1 MIQNTLL
8 EYFEIER
15 KVKELNELKKALK
28 EEIESFFYESG
39 EDRLYFPISDTEEI
53 IVERAFSVKEVL
65 DKDGLSL
72 EVGIAKDEMKTP
84 FDWSMLTKQ
93 EKISPKQISQHT
105 HNETDEKVKIKL
117 KRKSKRSKAFKA
129 PEGQT
134 SIFDEDVTGVQLEA
148 GEKLT
153 LSFGGGEATLTKHNS
168 DGTKEEIPS
177 TTTFFN

>member
-28 EEIESFFYESG
+28 EEVESFFYESG
-39 EDRLYFPISDTEEI
+39 EDKLFFEVSDTEMVV
-53 IVERAFSVKEVL
+53 VERAFSVKEKL

-93 EKISPKQISQHT
+93 EKISPKQISMHT
-105 HNETDEKVKIKL
+105 HNETDEKIKIKK
-117 KRKSKRSKAFKA
+117 KRKPKGSKAFKA

-134 SIFDEDVTGVQLEA
+134 SIFDEDVTGIQLEG
-148 GEKLT
+148 GEKLV
-153 LSFGGGEATLTKHNS
+153 LNFGGGEATLTKHNS
-168 DGTKEEIPS
+168 DGTTEDIPS
-177 TTTFFN
+177 ETKFFN